1 MGVMLLTAMDYVDKI
16 TISLGSG
23 QVFVTFETK
32 LHLCTSRNAW
42 PEFTTSAVRTW
53 MARQLPHFFVRLL
66 QAAAALPP
74 IHFQWTASAEDLHDL
89 MQRAHESHI
98 IRQGSVTVDIEYAV
112 FKSEILQV
120 AVKVANLWITT
131 RLQSLKKLVTPNNI
145 RA

>member
-1 MGVMLLTAMDYVDKI
+1 
-16 TISLGSG
+16 
-23 QVFVTFETK
+23 
-32 LHLCTSRNAW
+32 
-42 PEFTTSAVRTW
+42 
-53 MARQLPHFFVRLL
+53 
-66 QAAAALPP
+66 
-74 IHFQWTASAEDLHDL
+74 

-131 RLQSLKKLVTPNNI
+131 RLRSLKKLVTPNNI